1 MRTTIIDQRIEAIA
15 SRQYLAFN
23 RQQAFEAGASMRFI
37 ERRVAADDWIR
48 TAQGVYVLR
57 GSVGSW
63 LRECKIAE
71 LSVPDSAIAMCAG
84 AALQELTSFRPGRVE
99 LAVPPTTRTRSSR
112 AVIHR
117 FAGIET
123 TTVKGIRVTTIAQT
137 LFDIVPVVSG
147 LRVERALDDCL
158 LGGRLRLDELEERLA
173 FYAGSRRPGL
183 AVMDA
188 LIAERRAEGWQP
200 PESELEVALFTVLDR
215 LPSRP
220 RIVRQ
225 AALPW
230 RSPQPGRVDAFLP
243 DHRLILEADGRRWH
257 ARVADF
263 DRDRWRDNEAVAHGL
278 RVQRLTWLHLHDMVA
293 DVIDLLER
301 TFVAPAA

>member
-1 MRTTIIDQRIEAIA
+1 MRTTIIDERIEAVA
-15 SRQYLAFN
+15 SRQHMAFS

-37 ERRVAADDWIR
+37 ERRVAAGDWVR

-57 GSVGSW
+57 GAPGSW

-71 LSVPDSAIAMCAG
+71 LSVPGSAVAKCAG
-84 AALQELTSFRPGRVE
+84 AALQDLTSFRPCRVE
-99 LAVPPTTRTRSSR
+99 LAVPPTSRTRSSR
-112 AVIHR
+112 AVLHR
-117 FAGIET
+117 YAGIQT

-137 LFDIVPVVSG
+137 LFDIAPVVSG

-158 LGGRLRLDELEERLA
+158 LGGRLELDDLEERAA

-183 AVMDA
+183 AMMNA
-188 LIAERRAEGWQP
+188 LIEERQADGWQP
-200 PESELEVALFTVLDR
+200 PESELEVALFEVLDR
-215 LPSRP
+215 LPTKP
-220 RIVRQ
+220 RVVRQ
-225 AALPW
+225 VALPW
-230 RSPQPGRVDAFLP
+230 RSAQPGRVDAFLP

-278 RVQRLTWLHLHDMVA
+278 RVQRLTWLHLKEMA
-293 DVIDLLER
+293 DDVVDLLER
-301 TFVAPAA
+301 TFAAAA

>member
-15 SRQYLAFN
+15 SRQYMAFS
-23 RQQAFEAGASMRFI
+23 RQQAFGAGASMRFI
-37 ERRVAADDWIR
+37 ERRLAAGDWIR

-57 GSVGSW
+57 GSPGSW

-71 LSVPDSAIAMCAG
+71 LSVPGSAIAMSTG
-84 AALQELTSFRPGRVE
+84 AALHDLTGFRPGRVE
-99 LAVPPTTRTRSSR
+99 LAVPPTTRTRSGR
-112 AVIHR
+112 AVLHR
-117 FAGIET
+117 FSGIET

-137 LFDIVPVVSG
+137 LFDIAPAVSG
-147 LRVERALDDCL
+147 LRVERALDDCML
-158 LGGRLRLDELEERLA
+158 DGRLALEALEERSL

-183 AVMDA
+183 AVMNA
-188 LIAERRAEGWQP
+188 LIAERQAEGWQP
-200 PESELEVALFTVLDR
+200 PESELEVALFAVLER

-230 RSPQPGRVDAFLP
+230 RSPQPGRVDALLP
-243 DHRLILEADGRRWH
+243 DYGLILEADGRRWH

-278 RVQRLTWLHLHDMVA
+278 RVQRLTWVHLHDMA
-293 DVIDLLER
+293 DDVVDLLER
-301 TFVAPAA
+301 TFAAVAA

>member
-1 MRTTIIDQRIEAIA
+1 MRTTLIDERIEAVA
-15 SRQYLAFN
+15 SRQYQAFS

-37 ERRVAADDWIR
+37 ERRCAAGDWIR
-48 TAQGVYVLR
+48 TAQGVYVIR
-57 GSVGSW
+57 GSSGSW
-63 LRECKIAE
+63 LRECKIGE
-71 LSVPDSAIAMCAG
+71 LSVPGSSIAVCAG
-84 AALQELTSFRPGRVE
+84 AALQDLATFRPCRVE
-99 LAVPPTTRTRSSR
+99 LAVPPTTRTRSTR
-112 AVIHR
+112 AVLHR

-137 LFDIVPVVSG
+137 LFDVAAVVSG
-147 LRVERALDDCL
+147 LRVERALDDAL
-158 LGGRLRLDELEERLA
+158 LGGRLTLEELEERAA
-173 FYAGSRRPGL
+173 FYAGSRRRGL
-183 AVMDA
+183 AMMDA
-188 LIAERRAEGWQP
+188 LIAERQAEGWQP
-200 PESELEVALFTVLDR
+200 PESELEVALFAVLDR

-257 ARVADF
+257 TRVADF

-278 RVQRLTWLHLHDMVA
+278 RVQRLTWLHLHEMA
-293 DVIDLLER
+293 DDVVDLLER
-301 TFVAPAA
+301 TFAAVAA